1 MAELKASV
9 ILDLVDRISRP
20 VQRIQRRF
28 GRLAQSAG
36 LQRLRRSAAAV
47 GEGFSNVLST
57 AGRLTRRL
65 ALAGGAAA
73 GAVWGFERLVS
84 GVTDVG
90 DRIGK
95 LSERLGINAQTLQE
109 WQYGARLSGIN
120 TQTFNMALQR
130 FSRRIGEAAHGTGEA
145 QVAVRYLGVSLR
157 DAEGNIRSTEELLPE
172 FADAL
177 AGVENEQ
184 TRLALAMKL
193 FDSEGVAMLQ
203 MLNGGSEALREFA
216 REAHRSGVVLT
227 DELIAQAEDYTD
239 SMTNFRQSL
248 FGIRVAIVSRVIPAV
263 TDWIERMTEL
273 LRTNRE
279 ALSKRITEGLK
290 RFWEGLKSVGEMLV
304 WTKDLLGGW
313 GRVAML
319 VGAVLLAPLVAPV
332 FMLAAAILQMGAALL
347 AIGAP
352 AAIAIGAIVA
362 IAGAVYLLY
371 RYWDNIAGWF
381 SERFDRVTRAFEQ
394 DLVLGVLTTLREFN
408 PVLLVY
414 EAVNGIIR
422 YLTGVDL
429 GAVIGRSVERLI
441 EGAVAGL
448 VRAQEAIAPFARRL
462 IHGIVEVLSPTALAE
477 AGREFIGG
485 LWRGI
490 TERFEAMTRWLTE
503 RVRSLV
509 DWMPDWVQDR
519 LGLEGIG
526 TPQMGA
532 PALEGDGAAAVGPG
546 EARVGGELRITIDS
560 EGRPRVRE
568 LRREGD
574 MDIGV
579 DLGVGVM
586 P

>member
-20 VQRIQRRF
+20 VQRIQRQF

-36 LQRLRRSAAAV
+36 LQRLRQSVAAV
-47 GEGFSNVLST
+47 GQGFGNVVGA

-65 ALAGGAAA
+65 AVAGGAAA
-73 GAVWGFERLVS
+73 GAAWGFERFVS

-95 LSERLGINAQTLQE
+95 LSERLGVNAQTLQE

-130 FSRRIGEAAHGTGEA
+130 FARRIGEAAHGTGEA
-145 QVAVRYLGVSLR
+145 QAAVRYLGVSVR

-216 REAHRSGVVLT
+216 REARRSGAVLT
-227 DELIAQAEDYTD
+227 DELIAQSEDYTD
-239 SMTNFRQSL
+239 NMENFRQSL
-248 FGIRVAIVSRVIPAV
+248 FGIRVAIVSKVLPAV

-279 ALSKRITEGLK
+279 AISGRITEWLT
-290 RFWEGLKSVGEMLV
+290 RFWEGLKSVGEMLT

-332 FMLAAAILQMGAALL
+332 FMLAAAILQMGAALF

-352 AAIAIGAIVA
+352 AAIAVGAIVA

-371 RYWDNIAGWF
+371 RYWDDIAGWF
-381 SERFDRVTRAFEQ
+381 SERFDRVSRAFEQ
-394 DLVLGVLTTLREFN
+394 DLVLGVLTALRDFN
-408 PVLLVY
+408 PALMVA
-414 EAVNGIIR
+414 EAIHDLIE
-422 YLTGVDL
+422 YLTGVNL
-429 GAVIGRSVERLI
+429 NEYGAAIISSLWDGMGRVLDSITGWFRERI
-441 EGAVAGL
+441 EGL
-448 VRAQEAIAPFARRL
+448 FN
-462 IHGIVEVLSPTALAE
+462 
-477 AGREFIGG
+477 
-485 LWRGI
+485 
-490 TERFEAMTRWLTE
+490 
-503 RVRSLV
+503 
-509 DWMPDWVQDR
+509 WMPDWMQTR
-519 LGLEGIG
+519 LGVGDVDAGPRL
-526 TPQMGA
+526 GA
-532 PALEGDGAAAVGPG
+532 PALSDGASASGVPG
-546 EARVGGELRITIDS
+546 VLGGGDLGLLRIEVNQD
-560 EGRPRVRE
+560 GRVRSVTPE
-568 LRREGD
+568 RRREGID
-574 MDIGV
+574 MDV